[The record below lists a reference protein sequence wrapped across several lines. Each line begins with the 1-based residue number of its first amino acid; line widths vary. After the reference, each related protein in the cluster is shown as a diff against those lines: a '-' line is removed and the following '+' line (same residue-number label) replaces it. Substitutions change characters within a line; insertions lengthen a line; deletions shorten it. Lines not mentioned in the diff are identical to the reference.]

1 MRGLFAPF
9 RFLSVSGQPN
19 TEFWLTQ
26 CIILA
31 STVLGVYLAS
41 FAGFEIAVDFDRYQS
56 TSDVYNLERSLEAEF
71 VDNIEKV
78 ETWIADY
85 PEGPMTWHAANLA
98 PRERHKLDDM
108 VWETMRYSQRTF
120 EVDPAIITGVRR
132 FYSDIEAQMTIMFMQ
147 QNANGMAKHA
157 LENMQEIVTTARAD
171 VLPLLQSEI
180 QRLDGE
186 LAKMTD

>member
-157 LENMQEIVTTARAD
+157 LENMQEIVASARAD

-180 QRLDGE
+180 DRLDGE

>member
-157 LENMQEIVTTARAD
+157 LENMQEIVATARAD

-180 QRLDGE
+180 ERLDGE

>member
-157 LENMQEIVTTARAD
+157 LEKMQEIVATARAD
-171 VLPLLQSEI
+171 ALPLLQSEI

-186 LAKMTD
+186 LVKMTD

>member
-85 PEGPMTWHAANLA
+85 PEGPMTWHSADLA

-132 FYSDIEAQMTIMFMQ
+132 FYSDIEAKMTIMFMQ

-157 LENMQEIVTTARAD
+157 LKNMQEIVATARAD

>member
-26 CIILA
+26 CVILA
-31 STVLGVYLAS
+31 STILGVYLAS

-85 PEGPMTWHAANLA
+85 PEGPMTWHAAQLA
-98 PRERHKLDDM
+98 PRESHKLDDM

-120 EVDPAIITGVRR
+120 EVNPEIITGVRR
-132 FYSDIEAQMTIMFMQ
+132 FYSDINAQMTIMFMQ
-147 QNANGMAKHA
+147 QNANGMARNA
-157 LENMQEIVTTARAD
+157 LKNMGEIAAAARAD
-171 VLPLLQSEI
+171 VLPILQSEI
-180 QRLDGE
+180 QRLDQQLG
-186 LAKMTD
+186 KMMR

>member
-157 LENMQEIVTTARAD
+157 LENMQEIVATARAD

-180 QRLDGE
+180 DRLDGE

>member
-147 QNANGMAKHA
+147 QNANGMARNA
-157 LENMQEIVTTARAD
+157 LKNMQEIVTTARTD
-171 VLPLLQSEI
+171 IVPLLQAEI
-180 QRLDGE
+180 KRLDGE
-186 LAKMTD
+186 LVKMTN

>member
-9 RFLSVSGQPN
+9 RFLSVSGRPN
-19 TEFWLTQ
+19 CEFWLTQ

-31 STVLGVYLAS
+31 STIMGVYLAS

-56 TSDVYNLERSLEAEF
+56 VSDVSNLERSLEAEF
-71 VDNIEKV
+71 SDNIEKV

-85 PEGPMTWHAANLA
+85 PEGPMTWHAAQLA

-108 VWETMRYSQRTF
+108 VWQTMRYSQRTF
-120 EVDPAIITGVRR
+120 EVNPAIITGVRR

-147 QNANGMAKHA
+147 QNANGMARNA
-157 LENMQEIVTTARAD
+157 LKKMGEITATARAE

-180 QRLDGE
+180 KRLDDD
-186 LAKMTD
+186 LAKMTH

>member
-78 ETWIADY
+78 ETWITDY

-180 QRLDGE
+180 ERLDGE

>member
-78 ETWIADY
+78 ETWIAEY
-85 PEGPMTWHAANLA
+85 PEGPMTWHAPQLA

-108 VWETMRYSQRTF
+108 VWETMRYSPRTF
-120 EVDPAIITGVRR
+120 EVNPQIITGVRR
-132 FYSDIEAQMTIMFMQ
+132 FYSDIDAQMTIMFMQ
-147 QNANGMAKHA
+147 QNANGMARNA
-157 LENMQEIVTTARAD
+157 LKKMGEIVATARNV
-171 VLPLLQSEI
+171 VLPLLRSEI
-180 QRLDGE
+180 ERLDGE
-186 LAKMTD
+186 LADMTD